1 MNKKMKLAV
10 SCGLP
15 LLLIAV
21 GVGMWLSPS
30 ETDVTH
36 TKEKVRSLFAQ
47 NPAAP
52 EVGDDVY
59 DETSMLDQKP
69 YRPRFSANSDAPS
82 STKRRT
88 NPFRYSRGHIPV
100 SGHKVSTST
109 AAKPVVPSTATAQ
122 AVAAALPPAQQ
133 GAAQVSAPVNN
144 ASIPQSVAGQKPAAT
159 AVGSGQQPSAGANE
173 QNTSQ
178 AGTAVPAAASAL
190 GMPSQEVMNMFP
202 QMKDPKYQKQLK
214 ETDQLLKNLS
224 RALEK
229 AAFSPQQSKRLQN
242 IAKYS
247 KAGTGRLGGSGA
259 RGGSSEAKAAA
270 NTISSAGEAIA
281 QSMEQNYG
289 KEAADKV
296 RQATGQYAQ
305 VVSQAMAIDNE
316 EQRRAALAAAQ
327 AAYELQVRR
336 TQMEAIFKQALQAHT
351 DKYKQEL
358 TDTFGAETAAAAMG
372 LLEQYPQD
380 IFDASCSTEDPFK
393 ALAEVERMFQANL
406 ATLVNERHLEELD
419 VNQRL
424 QAVQENVLKSN
435 LEGLSVQLEE
445 QKAAGNK
452 ISMEAITDEYLE
464 QLRIDTNARNQEI
477 INTILENDL
486 KDKTPEQKAAWKEQ
500 AEKILSAMTEE
511 IVITRQNMPPD
522 QNDQYLAMLAQI
534 SDKANNALGQ
544 IVLPETQED
553 IDRREQRQAYLNSIG
568 EMYGPE
574 AGAQVRTLLLKL
586 EKGLISQEEFRQQEQ
601 AVLDAHNHIFEANKA
616 KIQKNR
622 EKQISQGCRRYEDQ
636 IFKSQAFVQYPTKWR
651 DVIKRMI
658 RPEVA
663 RMETDLIAL
672 SRNEEL
678 TEEEYLEQERIIQER
693 TANRINGI
701 FEYVSKEYQE
711 RVK

>member
-1 MNKKMKLAV
+1 MKLAV

-30 ETDVTH
+30 ETDGTN

-52 EVGDDVY
+52 EVGDEVY

-82 STKRRT
+82 TKIRT
-88 NPFRYSRGHIPV
+88 NPFRYSRGYRPV

-144 ASIPQSVAGQKPAAT
+144 ASIPQSVAGKNPAAT

-247 KAGTGRLGGSGA
+247 KGSTGRLGGSGA

-296 RQATGQYAQ
+296 RQATRQYAQ
-305 VVSQAMAIDNE
+305 GVSQAMAIDNE

-477 INTILENDL
+477 INSILENDL

-553 IDRREQRQAYLNSIG
+553 IDRRVQRQAYLDSIG

-586 EKGLISQEEFRQQEQ
+586 EKGLISQEEFQQQEQ

-622 EKQISQGCRRYEDQ
+622 EKQISQGCRRYENQ

>member
-30 ETDVTH
+30 ETDGTN

-82 STKRRT
+82 TKIRT

-144 ASIPQSVAGQKPAAT
+144 ASIPQTVAGQNPAAT

-173 QNTSQ
+173 KNTSQ

-190 GMPSQEVMNMFP
+190 GMPSQEVLNMFP

-214 ETDQLLKNLS
+214 ETDQLLKNLF

-247 KAGTGRLGGSGA
+247 KAGTGRLGGGSHG
-259 RGGSSEAKAAA
+259 RSSEAKAAA

-424 QAVQENVLKSN
+424 QTVQENVLKSN
-435 LEGLSVQLEE
+435 IDGLSVQLEE

-464 QLRIDTNARNQEI
+464 QLRVDTNARNTEI
-477 INTILENDL
+477 INNILETDL

-511 IVITRQNMPPD
+511 IVTTRKNMPPD
-522 QNDQYLAMLAQI
+522 QSDQYLAMIAQI

-553 IDRREQRQAYLNSIG
+553 IDRREQRQAYLDSIG

-586 EKGLISQEEFRQQEQ
+586 EKGLISPEEFHQQEQ
-601 AVLDAHNHIFEANKA
+601 AVLEANMHVFEAHKA

-622 EKQISQGCRRYEDQ
+622 EKQISQGCRRYENQ
-636 IFKSQAFVQYPTKWR
+636 IFQSQAFTQYPTKWR

-678 TEEEYLEQERIIQER
+678 TEEEYLAQERIIQER

-701 FEYVSKEYQE
+701 FEHVAQEYQE

>member
-1 MNKKMKLAV
+1 MKLAV

-30 ETDVTH
+30 ETDGTN

-59 DETSMLDQKP
+59 DETSMLDKNP
-69 YRPRFSANSDAPS
+69 YRPQIASSSDTP

-88 NPFRYSRGHIPV
+88 NPFRYSRGHMPV
-100 SGHKVSTST
+100 PGNKVSTST
-109 AAKPVVPSTATAQ
+109 AAKPVKPSTATAQ
-122 AVAAALPPAQQ
+122 AVAAALPPTQQ
-133 GAAQVSAPVNN
+133 EVAQVSAPVNN
-144 ASIPQSVAGQKPAAT
+144 ASIPQSVAGQNPAA
-159 AVGSGQQPSAGANE
+159 AGVRSKQPLSSDANA
-173 QNTSQ
+173 QNNSQ
-178 AGTAVPAAASAL
+178 AGLGGTSAAAGTS

-247 KAGTGRLGGSGA
+247 KGSTGRLGGSGA

-270 NTISSAGEAIA
+270 NTISAAGEAIA

-289 KEAADKV
+289 KEAANKV
-296 RQATGQYAQ
+296 RQATRQYIQ
-305 VVSQAMAIDNE
+305 GVDQAMSIENE
-316 EQRRAALAAAQ
+316 EQRRAALAAKQ
-327 AAYELQVRR
+327 AAFEQQVRR

-358 TDTFGAETAAAAMG
+358 TDTFGAETAAAAEE
-372 LLEQYPQD
+372 LLAQYPQN
-380 IFDASCSTEDPFK
+380 IFDASCSTEDPFI
-393 ALAEVERMFQANL
+393 ALAEVERNFQANL

-424 QAVQENVLKSN
+424 QTVQENVLKSN
-435 LEGLSVQLEE
+435 IDGLSVQLEE

-464 QLRIDTNARNQEI
+464 QLRVDTNARNTEI
-477 INTILENDL
+477 INNILETDL

-511 IVITRQNMPPD
+511 IVTTRKNMPPD
-522 QNDQYLAMLAQI
+522 QSDQYLAMIAQI

-553 IDRREQRQAYLNSIG
+553 IDRREQRQAYLDSIG

-586 EKGLISQEEFRQQEQ
+586 EKGLISPEEFHQQEQ
-601 AVLDAHNHIFEANKA
+601 AVLEANMHVFEAHKA

-622 EKQISQGCRRYEDQ
+622 EKQISQGCRRYENQ
-636 IFKSQAFVQYPTKWR
+636 IFQSQAFTQYPTKWR
-651 DVIKRMI
+651 DIIKRMV